1 MERPISP
8 FLSIYKPQVG
18 SIFSILERISGILI
32 LVLLFTL
39 VVSASFKNLFMF
51 DYNFYSFI
59 FVLYKGSLSM
69 WSISSMLYFYI
80 VIFFYHLMFSIR
92 YLVWHWFGGNYK
104 TLSLD
109 LEGLYEISKII
120 FAATIVLS
128 LIFWLFI

>member
-80 VIFFYHLMFSIR
+80 F
-92 YLVWHWFGGNYK
+92 
-104 TLSLD
+104 LSLN
-109 LEGLYEISKII
+109 
-120 FAATIVLS
+120 V
-128 LIFWLFI
+128 